1 MLNSQVR
8 IVIADRQ
15 PIFRD
20 GLRRLLETDS
30 RLEIVGTSAGGP
42 STAAL
47 VRDARADILLLSLG
61 ASDQGGLGTLSDLAS
76 GGSVRTII
84 LSDGIDG
91 PQVTRALQL
100 GACGIVP
107 RDAGPEALFGSIH
120 GVMAGHFWV
129 GRDPASQVTPSLR
142 KLTRA
147 RRRSRAFGLTR
158 RELDVVRAVIAGG
171 TNKGIAA
178 QFAISENTVKSHL
191 MHIFNKLGAS
201 NRVELALF
209 ASHHRLAD
217 GV

>member
-1 MLNSQVR
+1 MLTSRVR

-30 RLEIVGTSAGGP
+30 RLEIVGASEGGP
-42 STAAL
+42 PTAAL

-61 ASDQGGLGTLSDLAS
+61 TDQSGLGTLSDLAS
-76 GGSVRTII
+76 GSSVRTIV

-120 GVMAGHFWV
+120 GVMAGQFWV
-129 GRDPASQVTPSLR
+129 GRDAAPNVTPSLR

-147 RRRSRAFGLTR
+147 RRRTKAFGLTR
-158 RELDVVRAVIAGG
+158 RELDIVRAVLAGC
-171 TNKGIAA
+171 TNKAIAER
-178 QFAISENTVKSHL
+178 FAISENTVKSHL

-217 GV
+217 WV

>member
-1 MLNSQVR
+1 MLTSRVR

-30 RLEIVGTSAGGP
+30 RLEIVGASEGGP
-42 STAAL
+42 PTAAL

-61 ASDQGGLGTLSDLAS
+61 TDQSGLGTLSDLAS
-76 GGSVRTII
+76 GSSVRTIV
-84 LSDGIDG
+84 LSDGTDG

-120 GVMAGHFWV
+120 GVMAGQFWV
-129 GRDPASQVTPSLR
+129 GLDAAPKVTPSLR

-147 RRRSRAFGLTR
+147 RRRVKAFGLTR
-158 RELDVVRAVIAGG
+158 RELDIVRAVLAGC
-171 TNKGIAA
+171 TNKAIAER
-178 QFAISENTVKSHL
+178 FAISENTVKSHL

-217 GV
+217 WV